1 MDLKVDLIR
10 ADELG
15 ETEVALWRQFV
26 QSDSLYETPFF
37 WPEFTQIAGRVVP
50 GARVA
55 ILHREGEIVGFF
67 PHQMRGKAA
76 QPLAAPMND
85 YHGLIL
91 APHQQRPL
99 LASMPGLLRAD
110 SLTVNGWVPADF
122 GGPNRQVLRAD
133 LRQGWEPYFSERRAT
148 YAKFFKDK
156 DRARRSLAR
165 DREGEVWTE
174 VDVRDPSRLDELIAW
189 KRDQYRRTG
198 RHDVFACGWTVDVLK
213 ALMLEH
219 TADFGAVLAVLWAG
233 DRPAALEFSLYGG
246 SHYHF
251 WFPSYAAD
259 AARCSPGI
267 LLSQDTMRMKS
278 TDGFQIFD
286 FGFAGEFY
294 KKYFCD
300 LEEWVTEKTVFRTG
314 WRRLADRTLDGVSIG
329 PARRLTGSL
338 RRRWAVVEACET
350 TAAGRW
356 RGAAAA
362 AAAGLDK
369 FKSPS
374 PSGPA

>member
-1 MDLKVDLIR
+1 MDFKVDLIR
-10 ADELG
+10 ADEIG
-15 ETEVALWRQFV
+15 ESERALWRSFV
-26 QSDSLYETPFF
+26 EADAAYASPFF
-37 WPEFTQIAGRVVP
+37 WPEFAEIAGQAVP

-55 ILHREGEIVGFF
+55 VLRKGGDVAGFF
-67 PHQMRGKAA
+67 PFQMRGRAA

-91 APHQQRPL
+91 APRQQRPL
-99 LASMPGLLRAD
+99 LAAMPGLLRAD

-133 LRQGWEPYFSERRAT
+133 LHDGWDSYYAERRAT

-156 DRARRSLAR
+156 ERARRSLAK
-165 DREGEVWTE
+165 DRGGDVWTE
-174 VDVRDPSRLDELIAW
+174 VDVRDPARLDDLIAW
-189 KRDQYRRTG
+189 KRDQYQRTR

-213 ALMLEH
+213 ALM
-219 TADFGAVLAVLWAG
+219 TSQTPGFGAALAVLWAG

-246 SHYHF
+246 AHYHF

-267 LLSQDTMRMKS
+267 LLSQDTMRLKS
-278 TDGFQIFD
+278 PDGFRVFD

-294 KKYFCD
+294 KKYFCNR
-300 LEEWVTEKTVFRTG
+300 EEWVTEKTVFRSG
-314 WRRLADRTLDGVSIG
+314 WRRLADRTLDGVSVG
-329 PARRLTGSL
+329 PAKRLTGSL

-350 TAAGRW
+350 TSAGRW

-362 AAAGLDK
+362 AAAGLERL
-369 FKSPS
+369 KSNS
-374 PSGPA
+374 QTGAA